1 MGSNVPEQQGP
12 YQSLLAA
19 GRVLLQLAAM
29 VLRMECARLSST
41 QCAGKCSPAASPV
54 MCAVG
59 HNQTAQELL
68 GLEPPPIYSG
78 FLALTRPPSRL
89 QQTLLCPYRL
99 FPMGQKREMFVR
111 DWPSHKQG
119 AGEDAGHKAGVEICW
134 MTCGNLGKELRLSG
148 DRSERTPGTKRLHPH
163 SGRKLQ
169 RV

>member
-1 MGSNVPEQQGP
+1 MCLNSRDLIGPCSQLDVCCCSLQQWCCEW
-12 YQSLLAA
+12 SVHSSAA
-19 GRVLLQLAAM
+19 CS
-29 VLRMECARLSST
+29 E
-41 QCAGKCSPAASPV
+41 CAGKCSPAASPV

-68 GLEPPPIYSG
+68 GLEPSPIYSG

-119 AGEDAGHKAGVEICW
+119 AGEDARHKAGVEICW
-134 MTCGNLGKELRLSG
+134 TTCGNLRKELRLSG
-148 DRSERTPGTKRLHPH
+148 DRSETTPGTKRLHPH
-163 SGRKLQ
+163 SGRKHQ